1 MASHDIKDEGETSSR
16 RVKGE
21 PNSEDNE
28 ESYVVVEVI
37 QGEEEQY
44 EDEASDLELEEDMGE
59 EIAEQNDNYTLS
71 ESKRLEDDLND
82 V

>member
-1 MASHDIKDEGETSSR
+1 MASHDIKDEGETATR

-71 ESKRLEDDLND
+71 ESKRLQNDLND